1 MSMHI
6 AAQPGEIAERV
17 LIPGDPLRA
26 RHIAEHFLDGA
37 KEYNHIRNMLGYT
50 GTYKGVP
57 VSVQG
62 SGMGM
67 PSMAIY
73 ATELIA
79 EYGVKQLF
87 RIGTCGALQED
98 IRIRDLVVAQAS
110 TTDSNMPH
118 NTFGHGINFAP
129 TADFSLLEKA
139 VAAARAMN
147 LRCHV
152 GNVLS
157 QDRLYDDE
165 IDLHKL
171 AAYGIL
177 AAEMEATALYL
188 AAAKHHVKALALFT
202 VSNHLLTGAST
213 SPDERET
220 SFDDMARVALEAA
233 IRE

>member
-1 MSMHI
+1 
-6 AAQPGEIAERV
+6 
-17 LIPGDPLRA
+17 
-26 RHIAEHFLDGA
+26 
-37 KEYNHIRNMLGYT
+37 
-50 GTYKGVP
+50 
-57 VSVQG
+57 
-62 SGMGM
+62 
-67 PSMAIY
+67 
-73 ATELIA
+73 
-79 EYGVKQLF
+79 
-87 RIGTCGALQED
+87 
-98 IRIRDLVVAQAS
+98 
-110 TTDSNMPH
+110 
-118 NTFGHGINFAP
+118 
-129 TADFSLLEKA
+129 
-139 VAAARAMN
+139 MN

-233 IRE
+233 IGK